1 MSAALAALAASLV
14 LASPQA
20 QDPAPSAPA
29 AQAAPAAPAP
39 SAPAPATPAAPP
51 TAQVKAAWG
60 QEMAEALQKGN
71 TDAVSAR
78 FAPNLVAALPTW
90 RFTQAWGR
98 IVNRAGKL
106 VSIGKPEVA
115 QEGNAE
121 VVTVP
126 LQHERADWRMVL
138 VFDAQGLIT
147 TIRFAPA
154 SLAAVAPVAEEWRT
168 PPYVNPKA
176 FRDVDVKLGY
186 APWVLDAWLSLPA
199 GKGPFPAVVLVHG
212 SGPHDADET
221 VGSVKPF
228 RDLAWG
234 LASQGIAVL
243 RYEKRSKAY
252 GDRLK
257 SMPVTV
263 KEEVLDDAVAA
274 VEFLRAN
281 AAVDK
286 GRVFVLGHSLGG
298 TLAPRIAA
306 AVPGQLAGVIVL
318 AGSTRPVPDLVDE
331 QSAYLVAA
339 GAATEE
345 TAAALR
351 AEAQRIR
358 EIDPR
363 SPPPGLILGAPAV
376 YWLDLAAYDPVATAR
391 KNAIPVLVLQ
401 GERDYQVTAKDL
413 DGWRKGL
420 EGAPFVKFQT
430 FPAANHLFVNGQG
443 KSLPGEYQ
451 AAGNV
456 APEVVEAIA
465 GWVKG
470 LPPRK

>member
-1 MSAALAALAASLV
+1 
-14 LASPQA
+14 
-20 QDPAPSAPA
+20 
-29 AQAAPAAPAP
+29 
-39 SAPAPATPAAPP
+39 
-51 TAQVKAAWG
+51 
-60 QEMAEALQKGN
+60 MAEALKKGN

-78 FAPNLVAALPTW
+78 FAPNLVVALPTW

-98 IVNRAGKL
+98 IENRAGKL
-106 VSIGKPEVA
+106 VSVGKAEVVR
-115 QEGNAE
+115 EGNAE
-121 VVTVP
+121 IVTVP
-126 LQHERADWRMVL
+126 MQHERADWRMYL
-138 VFDAQGLIT
+138 AFDARGLIT
-147 TIRFAPA
+147 TIRFAPS
-154 SLAAVAPVAEEWRT
+154 SLSPVTPIAEEWK
-168 PPYVNPKA
+168 PPAYVNAKA

-186 APWVLDAWLSLPA
+186 APWILDAWLSLPA

-252 GDRLK
+252 GDRMK
-257 SMPVTV
+257 AMPVTV
-263 KEEVLDDAVAA
+263 KEEVIDDAVLA

-318 AGSTRPVPDLVDE
+318 AGSTRPVPDVVDD

-339 GAATEE
+339 GAVTEE
-345 TAAALR
+345 TAGALR
-351 AEAQRIR
+351 AEAKRIR

-363 SPPPGLILGAPAV
+363 NPPPGLLLGAPAA
-376 YWLDLAAYDPVATAR
+376 YWLDLAAYDPVGTAR
-391 KNAIPVLVLQ
+391 KNALPILVLQ
-401 GERDYQVTAKDL
+401 GERDYQVTLKDL
-413 DGWRKGL
+413 DGWKKGL
-420 EGAPFVKFQT
+420 EGAPFARFQT

-443 KSLPGEYQ
+443 KSLPTEYQ
-451 AAGNV
+451 MAGNV
-456 APEVVEAIA
+456 GSGVVDLVAE
-465 GWVKG
+465 WVKA

>member
-1 MSAALAALAASLV
+1 MSAILSALVAAAL

-20 QDPAPSAPA
+20 QEPAPPAPPVPGAPAAAAPSAPA
-29 AQAAPAAPAP
+29 
-39 SAPAPATPAAPP
+39 TPP
-51 TAQVKAAWG
+51 TAQVLAAWG
-60 QEMAEALQKGN
+60 QEMGEALRKGN

-98 IVNRAGKL
+98 IENRAGKL
-106 VSIGKPEVA
+106 VSIGKSEVA
-115 QEGNAE
+115 KEGSAE
-121 VVTVP
+121 MVTVP
-126 LQHERADWRMVL
+126 LQHERADWRMHL
-138 VFDAQGLIT
+138 AFDSQGLIT
-147 TIRFAPA
+147 SIRFAPA
-154 SLAAVAPVAEEWRT
+154 SLSPVAPLAEEWKV
-168 PPYVNPKA
+168 PAYVNSKA

-199 GKGPFPAVVLVHG
+199 GKGPFPGVVLVHG

-243 RYEKRSKAY
+243 RYEKRSKVY

-257 SMPVTV
+257 TMPVTV
-263 KEEVLDDAVAA
+263 KEEVIDDAVAA

-281 AAVDK
+281 VAIDK
-286 GRVFVLGHSLGG
+286 GRVVVLGHSLGG

-345 TAAALR
+345 TATALR

-358 EIDPR
+358 EIDPKN
-363 SPPPGLILGAPAV
+363 PPPGLILGAPAP
-376 YWLDLAAYDPVATAR
+376 YWLDLAAYDPVAAAR
-391 KNAIPVLVLQ
+391 KNALPILVLQ
-401 GERDYQVTAKDL
+401 GERDYQVTLKDL
-413 DGWRKGL
+413 DGWKKGL
-420 EGAPFVKFQT
+420 EGAPFARFQT

-456 APEVVEAIA
+456 APAVLEAIA

>member
-1 MSAALAALAASLV
+1 MSVALAALAAAVV

-20 QDPAPSAPA
+20 DQPAPSAPPA
-29 AQAAPAAPAP
+29 AAAPAAPAP
-39 SAPAPATPAAPP
+39 SAPAAPP
-51 TAQVKAAWG
+51 SAQVQAAWG
-60 QEMAEALQKGN
+60 VEMGEALKKGN

-98 IVNRAGKL
+98 IENRAGKL
-106 VSIGKPEVA
+106 VTVGKAEVA
-115 QEGNAE
+115 REGNAE

-126 LQHERADWRMVL
+126 LQHERADWRMYL

-154 SLAAVAPVAEEWRT
+154 SLSPVTPLAEEWKA
-168 PPYVNPKA
+168 PAYVNPKA

-228 RDLAWG
+228 RDIAWG

-252 GDRLK
+252 GDRMK
-257 SMPVTV
+257 NMPVTV
-263 KEEVLDDAVAA
+263 KEEVVDDAVAA
-274 VEFLRAN
+274 IEFLRAN
-281 AAVDK
+281 VAVDK
-286 GRVFVLGHSLGG
+286 ARIFVLGHSLGG

-331 QSAYLVAA
+331 QTGYLVAA

-345 TAAALR
+345 TAAAIR
-351 AEAQRIR
+351 DEARRIR
-358 EIDPR
+358 EIDPKN
-363 SPPPGLILGAPAV
+363 PPPGLILGAPAV

-391 KNAIPVLVLQ
+391 KNALPILVLQ
-401 GERDYQVTAKDL
+401 GERDYQVTMKDL
-413 DGWRKGL
+413 EGWKKGL
-420 EGAPFVKFQT
+420 DGAPFATFQT
-430 FPAANHLFVNGQG
+430 FPAANHLFVYGQG
-443 KSLPGEYQ
+443 KSVPSEYQ

-456 APEVVEAIA
+456 APAVVTAIA

-470 LPPRK
+470 PPARK